1 MPYLRHDFL
10 YAERNRHNND
20 RTEMAPSE
28 KHRIDKFL
36 WAVRVFKTR
45 SIATEACKKGRI
57 VIGDIQV
64 KPSRVVKEGDVILVR
79 KLPVVYT
86 YRVIKLLDNRV
97 SAPLVPEFV
106 ADMTSAEEI
115 SKLKVKDS
123 VFYTREKGSGRPTK
137 KERRTL
143 NRILDD
149 QR

>member
-1 MPYLRHDFL
+1 MIFSI
-10 YAERNRHNND
+10 AERNRHNND
-20 RTEMAPSE
+20 RTEMAPLE

-57 VIGDIQV
+57 IIDDIQV

-97 SAPLVPEFV
+97 SAPRVPEFV

-143 NRILDD
+143 DRILDD